1 MSTKTLDA
9 LDLVPGSARRGGGP
23 WASLVTLFE
32 AIGDGIAAAHQY
44 QTLVGRGVKPDKAA
58 RTVFEAISQKQ

>member
-9 LDLVPGSARRGGGP
+9 LDLVPGNARRGGP
-23 WASLVTLFE
+23 WASIVTLFD

-44 QTLVGRGVKPDKAA
+44 QTLVARGVKPDKAA
-58 RTVFEAISQKQ
+58 RMVFETISQKR